1 MRIHEILMLL
11 HDILKSIGRFLYHVW
26 RVIELLFVILPIE
39 FVMRLWYA
47 LNPRVYS
54 QSLRIESVS
63 EGTVA
68 KKDDVFYVFVLY
80 CKTQLPTFTENAF
93 DAIARSPHNLIVVS
107 NSALS
112 PALKAKV
119 LDRCHRLIERKN
131 IGRDFGAYK
140 DGVNYVLENFPDA
153 NRIVLMND
161 SVFFM
166 RRTLDKL
173 IADLN
178 GAHDFIGVTE
188 VHQFHY
194 HVQSFLLSFSREA
207 IRSKAFIRFWKR
219 YLPINTRRWTIHRG
233 EIRLTRQMTKAG
245 FRPHI
250 LFQAAHLLPHLQNRP
265 AREVIEAT
273 RLLPSESRG
282 DLYWNFLP
290 ILGENY
296 SPAAVSAVEAIAS
309 GVRRIHSGGLRSAD
323 GQLSRINSR
332 AIGMD
337 QLSLG
342 IFPNQIVFSI
352 SQNNQMHHGGFL
364 FIKYL
369 GLPLLKRDIFYREL
383 YTLEDVYQFLTEID
397 EPLRDEILGD
407 LRRSGSG
414 AHLRGLFRIMY
425 RHGSL

>member
-1 MRIHEILMLL
+1 MIL
-11 HDILKSIGRFLYHVW
+11 HDILKYIGRLLYQIW
-26 RVIELLFVILPIE
+26 RVIELVLVILPIE
-39 FVMRLWYA
+39 FLMRLWYA
-47 LNPRVYS
+47 LDPRVYF
-54 QSLRIESVS
+54 QSLRIKQVS

-68 KKDDVFYVFVLY
+68 RKDDVFYVFVLY
-80 CKTQLPTFTENAF
+80 SKSQLPEFTENGL

-107 NSALS
+107 NATLA
-112 PALKAKV
+112 PLVKAKI
-119 LDRCHRLIERKN
+119 LDKCHKLIERKN
-131 IGRDFGAYK
+131 VGRDFGAYK
-140 DGVNYVLENFPDA
+140 DGVNYVLEQFPEA
-153 NRIVLMND
+153 SRIVLMND

-178 GAHDFIGVTE
+178 GPQDFIGVTE

-194 HVQSFLLSFSREA
+194 HVQSFLLSFGRAA
-207 IRSKAFIRFWKR
+207 IKSKAFVKFWKR

-233 EIRLTRQMTKAG
+233 EIRLTRMMTKAG

-250 LFQAAHLLPHLQNRP
+250 LYQAAHLLAHLQRRP
-265 AREVIEAT
+265 SREVIEAT
-273 RLLPSESRG
+273 RLLPTEVRG
-282 DLYWNFLP
+282 DIYSNFLP
-290 ILGENY
+290 VLGEKF

-309 GVRRIHSGGLRSAD
+309 GVRRLHGVPARGVDA
-323 GQLSRINSR
+323 QLSRINAR
-332 AIGMD
+332 AAGME
-337 QLSLG
+337 QLSVG
-342 IFPNQIVFSI
+342 IFSDQIVFSI

-383 YTLEDVYQFLTEID
+383 YALEDVYQFLTEIG
-397 EPLRDEILGD
+397 EPLRDEMLGD

-414 AHLRGLFRIMY
+414 AHLRGLFRILY